1 MRAPVTG
8 SRRKLRVPPLCV
20 AMLALTASIGGVG
33 MPTAHAVE
41 TTTDKPVV
49 EAPEDKAL
57 VYFFSPKRP
66 GSRLVTYLYIDD
78 EFVGTLRHNSFTY
91 ALVEEGRHVLW
102 TFSTL
107 SMKSRLFKAMSNVL
121 GPTPWEG
128 SEFRVVG
135 GRTYY
140 FGIVEP
146 EGDRSAHAPFGE
158 ERGAE
163 RIGKIK
169 FYATATEEESEVSAV
184 HLAGRSSE
192 IVEQFRDSYV
202 EVPDHPTPEAPL
214 DVTGLMRIDAGTEV
228 TLELAQ
234 NLSSE
239 RDTSGNEVWFRVVE
253 DAVAAEGVWL
263 RGGTMVRGLLHHA
276 HKGSSNVGGGVLDVA
291 VPALVA
297 VDGTVVPTRA
307 DIYEKGEQLSKES
320 RGFWSVVRAWDIV
333 EGGDDNIGPIGGGSA
348 FLLLGS
354 TAAVHTRDT
363 VWIAPTSEEDG
374 SGEAA
379 PSPAKVRLRLRAH
392 EIEFPSWLQFE
403 RVRFSASH
411 QERPATLRVR
421 SIAGRPPPVEI
432 EAIKTTRATEG
443 WLYVFDR
450 WQILRFLPLTSGESR
465 VAIELDGVF
474 ENGTTF
480 VVEVP
485 IDLKVKR
492 ALSEL
497 R

>member
-1 MRAPVTG
+1 MRCRVACAAILAVTAG
-8 SRRKLRVPPLCV
+8 SVVVGVPS
-20 AMLALTASIGGVG
+20 AR
-33 MPTAHAVE
+33 AVE

-49 EAPEDKAL
+49 EAPGDKAL

-66 GSRLVTYLYIDD
+66 GSRLITYLYIDD
-78 EFVGTLRHNSFTY
+78 EFAGVLRHNSFTH
-91 ALVEEGRHVLW
+91 ALVDEGRHVLW
-102 TFSTL
+102 TFSAL
-107 SMKSRLFKAMSNVL
+107 GVESRLFKAMSKFI
-121 GPTPWEG
+121 GATPWEG
-128 SEFRVVG
+128 SEFTAVG

-146 EGDRSAHAPFGE
+146 EGNRSAHAPFDE
-158 ERGAE
+158 TRGAE
-163 RIGKIK
+163 RIGRIK
-169 FYATATEEESEVSAV
+169 FYARATDEDREASAV

-192 IVEQFRDSYV
+192 LVERFRASYV
-202 EVPDHPTPEAPL
+202 EVPDYPTPEAPL
-214 DVTGLMRIDAGTEV
+214 DVTGLMRVEAGTEV
-228 TLELAQ
+228 ALELAQ

-239 RDTSGNEVWFRVVE
+239 RDSSGDEVWFRVTE

-263 RGGTMVRGLLHHA
+263 REGTLVPGLLRHA
-276 HKGSSNVGGGVLDVA
+276 HKGASNVGGGVLDVA

-297 VDGTVVPTRA
+297 VDGTVVPARA
-307 DIYEKGEQLSKES
+307 EVYEQGEQLSKGS

-333 EGGDDNIGPIGGGSA
+333 EGGDDNLGPIGGGSA

-354 TAAVHTRDT
+354 TATVHTRDT
-363 VWIAPTSEEDG
+363 VWIAPASGEDG
-374 SGEAA
+374 SGEVA

-392 EIEFPSWLQFE
+392 EIEFPSFLQLT

-411 QERPATLRVR
+411 QERPALLRVR

-432 EAIKTTRATEG
+432 EAIKTTRVTEG

-450 WQILRFLPLTSGESR
+450 WQILRFVPLTSGQSR

-474 ENGTTF
+474 EDGTSF
-480 VVEVP
+480 VVEIP
-485 IDLKVKR
+485 IDLKVQR
-492 ALSEL
+492 AMSEL